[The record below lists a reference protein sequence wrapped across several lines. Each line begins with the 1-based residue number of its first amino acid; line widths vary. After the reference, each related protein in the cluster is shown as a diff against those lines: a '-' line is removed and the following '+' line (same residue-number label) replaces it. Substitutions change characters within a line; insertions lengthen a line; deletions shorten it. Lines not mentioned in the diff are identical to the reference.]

1 MAKEEVTRLF
11 RAAQANLS
19 LRENLNSA
27 PNIETFVQLAQGL
40 GYNFTL
46 QEWKEVT
53 SVNVEEL
60 QCKVSEIP
68 GI

>member
-11 RAAQANLS
+11 RSVQANVS
-19 LRENLNSA
+19 LREKLNSA
-27 PNIETFVQLAQGL
+27 PNIETFVQLAQDL
-40 GYNFTL
+40 GYNFTV

-53 SVNVEEL
+53 SFNVEEL
-60 QCKVSEIP
+60 KCKVSEIP

>member
-11 RAAQANLS
+11 RSVQANVS
-19 LRENLNSA
+19 LREKLNSA
-27 PNIETFVQLAQGL
+27 PSIETFVQLAQDL
-40 GYNFTL
+40 GYNFTV

-53 SVNVEEL
+53 SFNVEEL
-60 QCKVSEIP
+60 KCKVSEIP

>member
-11 RAAQANLS
+11 RAVQGNLS
-19 LRENLNSA
+19 LRDNLNSA
-27 PNIETFVQLAQGL
+27 PNIETFVKLAQDL
-40 GYNFTL
+40 GYNFTV

-53 SVNVEEL
+53 SFSVEEL
-60 QCKVSEIP
+60 KCKVSEIP

>member
-11 RAAQANLS
+11 RSVQANVS
-19 LRENLNSA
+19 LREKLNSA
-27 PNIETFVQLAQGL
+27 PNIEAFVQLAQDL
-40 GYNFTL
+40 GYNFTV

-53 SVNVEEL
+53 SFNVEEL
-60 QCKVSEIP
+60 KCKVSEIP